1 MRERSSDGPA
11 DLQKV
16 RPRQRLC
23 YLSAR
28 GNGITFS
35 KIAADLAAQWVIGK
49 TGPLQDLFAF

>member
-1 MRERSSDGPA
+1 MD
-11 DLQKV
+11 
-16 RPRQRLC
+16 RQICRNSGRANVFAILG
-23 YLSAR
+23 AG